1 MSRKSMTEAER
12 YDAAMDAQAEAD
24 AARDRVYAEM
34 DRQSA
39 YPARTRD
46 KQAVHDATL
55 RDLDREARAVQ
66 ERADRW
72 LPW

>member
-1 MSRKSMTEAER
+1 MRKTMTRTER

-24 AARDRVYAEM
+24 AARERVYAEQ
-34 DRQSA
+34 DHQSA

-46 KQAVHDATL
+46 EQAAYDATL
-55 RDLDREARAVQ
+55 RDLDRAANAAQ
-66 ERADRW
+66 EQANRW

>member
-1 MSRKSMTEAER
+1 MRKTMTRTER

-39 YPARTRD
+39 YPARTPD
-46 KQAVHDATL
+46 EQPSLIHT
-55 RDLDREARAVQ
+55 
-66 ERADRW
+66 
-72 LPW
+72 